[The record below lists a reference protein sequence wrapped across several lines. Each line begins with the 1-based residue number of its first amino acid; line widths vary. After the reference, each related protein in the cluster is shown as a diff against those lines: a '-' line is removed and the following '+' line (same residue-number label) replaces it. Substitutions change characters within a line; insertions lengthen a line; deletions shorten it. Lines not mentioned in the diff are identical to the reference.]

1 MTYPGA
7 QTDSSIAQHDFDD
20 VDSRPEAHHHTTGLA
35 PYQHS
40 SGAHDHDGMNS
51 LMLSNA
57 AVAQAVPPGTMIMW
71 VGVASTLPP
80 ASQWQVLDGHTID
93 AAIYPALAK
102 VLGGTGV
109 FALPN
114 FQGRVPVGL
123 SGSDTDFRPEAAI
136 GGSKLV
142 AAGAHS
148 HPLSNAGA
156 ALISLNAAAQT
167 TQGRFNAVT
176 SYTATLALTAGSV
189 AGVSQANARGTELAG
204 NTDSTTPAATSVVQP
219 YLVVRF
225 LIKT

>member
-51 LMLSNA
+51 LVLSNA

-109 FALPN
+109 
-114 FQGRVPVGL
+114 
-123 SGSDTDFRPEAAI
+123 
-136 GGSKLV
+136 V

-204 NTDSTTPAATSVVQP
+204 NTDSTTPTATSVVQP